1 MLQSLMKTNHFVTS
15 KELTYM
21 CNNLLRCTIY
31 IYFFCPHLTLCILV
45 NKYLVQAS
53 THYLHLLILSS
64 ASEAATVIL
73 VFLFK
78 APFKSVSAIIMQRGS
93 PFNDVPGCS
102 TKKMDRKKTPQNAS
116 VRFRRHIV
124 CEKHEMYCTTC
135 SFEEEML
142 PGVNLNSSVCF
153 TCNLLQN

>member
-1 MLQSLMKTNHFVTS
+1 MLQSFMKTNHFVTS

-21 CNNLLRCTIY
+21 CSIAICSAAQY
-31 IYFFCPHLTLCILV
+31 ICIFLCPHLTLCILV

-78 APFKSVSAIIMQRGS
+78 AP
-93 PFNDVPGCS
+93 P
-102 TKKMDRKKTPQNAS
+102 
-116 VRFRRHIV
+116 
-124 CEKHEMYCTTC
+124 
-135 SFEEEML
+135 
-142 PGVNLNSSVCF
+142 SSLF
-153 TCNLLQN
+153 LQ

>member
-21 CNNLLRCTIY
+21 CNNLLCCTIYIY

-93 PFNDVPGCS
+93 LFNDVPGCS
-102 TKKMDRKKTPQNAS
+102 TKKMDRKKTPKMPQCVS
-116 VRFRRHIV
+116 DYTLYVKSTR
-124 CEKHEMYCTTC
+124 CTVQRAH
-135 SFEEEML
+135 L
-142 PGVNLNSSVCF
+142 RKKCF
-153 TCNLLQN
+153 LE